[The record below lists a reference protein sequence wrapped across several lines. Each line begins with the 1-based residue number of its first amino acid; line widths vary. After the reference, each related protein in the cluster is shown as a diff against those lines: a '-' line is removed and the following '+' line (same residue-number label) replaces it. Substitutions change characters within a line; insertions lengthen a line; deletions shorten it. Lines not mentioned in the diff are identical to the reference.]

1 MLCCSGETG
10 SLYVAMPFFFRDSN
24 ATSSATVNYVAVQER
39 LGESEEQA
47 SRNVEQTRKEPTF
60 VPKKN
65 WLMLSFFTSNQDFPS
80 IIFYSFTADDFYH
93 ISV

>member
-1 MLCCSGETG
+1 
-10 SLYVAMPFFFRDSN
+10 MPFFFRDST
-24 ATSSATVNYVAVQER
+24 ATSGATVDYVAVQER

-65 WLMLSFFTSNQDFPS
+65 
-80 IIFYSFTADDFYH
+80 
-93 ISV
+93 

>member
-10 SLYVAMPFFFRDSN
+10 SLYEAMPFFFRDST
-24 ATSSATVNYVAVQER
+24 ATSSATVKYVAVQER

-60 VPKKN
+60 VPKKID
-65 WLMLSFFTSNQDFPS
+65 WCSPFSQVIM
-80 IIFYSFTADDFYH
+80 IFLQ
-93 ISV
+93 